1 MATILLIDHDTPTRL
16 ALQTALQEQG
26 YQVTTTDDRKSALEV
41 VAQLQP
47 HLVIGY
53 GISPQIDS
61 LAIFQQ
67 IKNQTNLVQPF
78 CLLIAESEQVK
89 LQLHCLD
96 HAVDD
101 FLVTP
106 LDLNEVLL
114 RIRWGLRTQS
124 LTEKVSDHHQQLT
137 QTVLE
142 LERAKE
148 QLIQSEKFSSLG
160 QMVSGITHEINNPVS
175 FVKGNV
181 THIAGYTQDLMDLIE
196 MYAEDYPEPS
206 EAIQEQIEEMD
217 LEFVREDLPQVIDSL
232 KNGTERIQKLVQSL
246 RNFYKV
252 DDSESKPV
260 DIHSGLDDI
269 LEILQAK
276 LKGKAGRQIQ
286 VVKEYGKLPKVECYP
301 GQLNQVFM
309 NLLNNAI
316 DALEDRRMDNS
327 LPEPTIWIKTEVIPR
342 ETSPDSATSGAVI
355 IRIQDNGI
363 GIPDPIKD
371 KIFQP
376 FFTTKSRSSGTGFGL
391 SICQEIV
398 VKIHG
403 GKLKCV
409 SPAGEG
415 TEFTVEIPLTE
426 LGD

>member
-1 MATILLIDHDTPTRL
+1 M
-16 ALQTALQEQG
+16 
-26 YQVTTTDDRKSALEV
+26 
-41 VAQLQP
+41 VARLQP

-53 GISPQIDS
+53 GISSQIDS

-67 IKNQTNLVQPF
+67 IKHQTNLVQPF

-89 LQLHCLD
+89 PQLHSLD

-101 FLVTP
+101 FLATP

-124 LTEKVSDHHQQLT
+124 LTEKVSE
-137 QTVLE
+137 TVLE
-142 LERAKE
+142 LERAKD

-206 EAIQEQIEEMD
+206 EAIQAQIEEMD

-246 RNFYKV
+246 RNFYQV
-252 DDSESKPV
+252 DDSEYKWV

-286 VVKEYGKLPKVECYP
+286 VLKEYGQLPQVECYP

-327 LPEPTIWIKTEVIPR
+327 SSEPTIWIQTEAIPP

-376 FFTTKSRSSGTGFGL
+376 FFTTKSKGSGTGFGL